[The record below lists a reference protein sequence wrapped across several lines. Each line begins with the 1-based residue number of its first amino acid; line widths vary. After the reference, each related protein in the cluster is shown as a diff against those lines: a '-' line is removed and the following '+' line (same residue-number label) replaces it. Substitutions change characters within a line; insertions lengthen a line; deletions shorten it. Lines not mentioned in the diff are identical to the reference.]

1 MPTETFLSKWV
12 WKFEYTLPVTQV
24 AVAVFLWRQ
33 TELWRALTRHMDM
46 PGPGA
51 AARVLDLINL
61 PIAVLRGVW
70 WRAFDVYR
78 PDWIFVAMLAVF
90 WYWVGRE
97 IESRLA
103 RRTPLAI
110 KAQLARIAVDALLTV
125 SSLLFVFFGSA
136 DFRWFPWWYF
146 VPAVVFS
153 LVWIFVPPF
162 LLCFDL
168 FSIVRPRKMSL

>member
-1 MPTETFLSKWV
+1 MKL
-12 WKFEYTLPVTQV
+12 EYALPVTQV
-24 AVAVFLWRQ
+24 AVAVFLRHQ
-33 TELWRALTRHMDM
+33 SELWITLTRRMDM

-51 AARVLDLINL
+51 AAIVLDLINL

-70 WRAFDVYR
+70 WRAFDVYW

-90 WYWVGRE
+90 WYWVGRG
-97 IESRLA
+97 IESRLT

-125 SSLLFVFFGSA
+125 SSLLFIFFGRA
-136 DFRWFPWWYF
+136 DIRSYPGWYV

-162 LLCFDL
+162 LLCSDL
-168 FSIVRPRKMSL
+168 FSIGRRKR

>member
-1 MPTETFLSKWV
+1 MKL
-12 WKFEYTLPVTQV
+12 EYALPVTQV
-24 AVAVFLWRQ
+24 AVAVFLRHQ
-33 TELWRALTRHMDM
+33 SELWITLTRHMDM

-51 AARVLDLINL
+51 AASVLALINL
-61 PIAVLRGVW
+61 PITVLRGVW
-70 WRAFDVYR
+70 WRAFDVYW

-110 KAQLARIAVDALLTV
+110 KAQLARIAVDNLLTA
-125 SSLLFVFFGSA
+125 SSLLFIFFGRA

-146 VPAVVFS
+146 VPALVFS
-153 LVWIFVPPF
+153 LFWVFVPPILA
-162 LLCFDL
+162 LL
-168 FSIVRPRKMSL
+168 